1 MADQKYDFK
10 TVKKPDGSLGYY
22 VNGIELQDENAY
34 NRIKQKADQTANQ
47 AMQGVESNFDS
58 AVNKP
63 SFGGVTSELDSMF
76 KKAKGGKVSGAS
88 KRADGIAQR
97 GKTKGRML

>member
-22 VNGIELQDENAY
+22 VNGTELQDENAY

-88 KRADGIAQR
+88 KRADGCATK
-97 GKTKGRML
+97 GKTKGRFV